1 MRFNEFKP
9 IINEAGLTAGE
20 LFNPKY
26 NRPEVL
32 MKMIAAGKPLTLK
45 DGKPVVIDNSPE
57 NLKAYQQALD
67 NKQLPVLLSKDT
79 KQKVS
84 MGNVLKTVDFGGH
97 GVPTGQDASQ
107 IINKTTMN
115 LKPANIEIVNK
126 LFNLS
131 TLASAVINNKVL
143 KSTPQG
149 EIVINMAKE
158 IMATQVPTYDAKAT
172 PKNMVA
178 AIQDDAGEYLGV
190 MGLLNNTALNFPTM
204 SEFMEHLKVTD
215 ISKLTVSFPEQI
227 NFPLGDSFAIEGVVE
242 NQETG
247 NKIFISS
254 KGRTGAAPSLQ
265 GLEIPKDLLDK
276 KEYAKEVKF
285 VQLIQSTTKEQ
296 GWAADYQPLRAIN
309 FIKQNCKPGVIPK
322 WLDKYLPFTPEQ
334 MKEIMKWKDNKKYQ
348 ISNVNDY
355 ASQIPDWLQLILGEI
370 PPNERVAPHASPG
383 GWLLYKIT
391 TALKEAVNENN
402 ALPNFQPIA
411 REILQRNFIQINAT
425 AQGGQMTFKVMWPN
439 REMGTGTI
447 TIETKNTAATTGSSL
462 GFRVK

>member
-9 IINEAGLTAGE
+9 ILNEAGLTAVE

-32 MKMIAAGKPLTLK
+32 MQMITAEKPLTLK

-67 NKQLPVLLSKDT
+67 NKQLPVLIAKDT
-79 KQKVS
+79 NLKVA

-97 GVPTGQDASQ
+97 GVPVGQDASKV
-107 IINKTTMN
+107 INKTTMN
-115 LKPANIEIVNK
+115 LKPANIHIVNQ
-126 LFNLS
+126 LFTLP

-143 KSTPQG
+143 NSTPQG
-149 EIVINMAKE
+149 KIVVSMAQQ
-158 IMATQVPTYDAKAT
+158 IMAGQVPTYDRQTT
-172 PKNMVA
+172 PAPMVA

-190 MGLLNNTALNFPTM
+190 MSLLNNTALNFP
-204 SEFMEHLKVTD
+204 SINQFMDHLKVKD
-215 ISKLTVSFPEQI
+215 ISKLTVSFPEQM
-227 NFPLGDSFAIEGVVE
+227 NYPLGDSFAIEGMIE

-265 GLEIPKDLLDK
+265 GLTIPKDLLGK
-276 KEYAKEVKF
+276 KEYAKEVAF
-285 VQLIQSTTKEQ
+285 VNLIQNTTADA
-296 GWAADYQPLRAIN
+296 GWGADYQPLRAIN
-309 FIKQNCKPGVIPK
+309 FIKKYCKPGVIPS
-322 WLDKYLPFTPEQ
+322 WLDKYLPFSREE
-334 MKEIMKWKDNKKYQ
+334 MDEIMKWKDNKKYQ
-348 ISNVNDY
+348 ISNVNAY
-355 ASQIPDWLQLILGEI
+355 ANQIPEWLQLILGEI
-370 PPNERVAPHASPG
+370 PPTAKVAPHASPG
-383 GWLLYKIT
+383 GWLLYRVT
-391 TALKEAVNENN
+391 TALKEAVNDNN

-425 AQGGQMTFKVMWPN
+425 AKAGSMTFKVMWPN

-462 GFRVK
+462 GFRIK